1 MIKSM
6 TGFGK
11 GVATLSGATLTVEV
25 KTVNHRF
32 CDISVKTP
40 RSIAPWESEIKKRAG
55 ERLKRGKIDI
65 FIALESSSGG
75 TTVPTV
81 NVPLAEAYFR
91 LFDDLRGR
99 LGLAGEIP
107 LSLVT
112 GQRDVLVLQEEPIAE
127 TALRAGL
134 EQALDRALEGVE
146 SMRLAEGGATGRDM
160 AGRLNVLAGLLDAVT
175 LRSALV
181 PQEWQAR
188 LRERIARLTQELEFD
203 PARVAQEVALF
214 ADRCDI
220 SEELARFRSHLE
232 QFHALMASGEAV
244 GRQLDFLVQE
254 LNRETNTIGSK
265 SNDAELARL
274 VVTLKSELEKIR
286 EQIQNIE

>member
-11 GVATLSGATLTVEV
+11 GIATLHGATLTVEV

-32 CDISVKTP
+32 CDISIKCP
-40 RSIAPWESEIKKRAG
+40 RAIAIWESEIKKRVG

-65 FIALESSSGG
+65 YVGLESTTGG
-75 TTVPTV
+75 TTVPTL
-81 NVPLAEAYFR
+81 NLPLAEAYYRIFEE
-91 LFDDLRGR
+91 LRGR
-99 LGLAGEIP
+99 LGLSGEVP
-107 LSLVT
+107 LALVT
-112 GQRDVLVLQEEPIAE
+112 GQRDVLLLQEEPIAE
-127 TALRAGL
+127 TALRP
-134 EQALDRALEGVE
+134 ALDHALSLALEGVE
-146 SMRLAEGGATGRDM
+146 LMRQAEGQATRDDM
-160 AGRLNVLAGLLDAVT
+160 EGRLSLLAGLLDAVT
-175 LRSALV
+175 VRSALV
-181 PQEWQAR
+181 PQEWQAK
-188 LRERIARLTQELEFD
+188 LRERIARLTQEMEFD

-220 SEELARFRSHLE
+220 SEEVARFRSHLG
-232 QFHALMASGEAV
+232 QFHTLMASGESV

-274 VVTLKSELEKIR
+274 VVTIKSELEKIR

>member
-11 GVATLSGATLTVEV
+11 GMTTLTRATLTVEV

-32 CDISVKTP
+32 CDVSVKSP
-40 RSIAPWESEIKKRAG
+40 RSIALWESEIKKRVG

-65 FIALESSSGG
+65 FIAVESSSGG
-75 TTVPTV
+75 ATVPTL
-81 NVPLAEAYFR
+81 NLPLAEAYFR

-99 LGLAGEIP
+99 LGLAGEVP

-127 TALRAGL
+127 TDLWPGL
-134 EQALDRALEGVE
+134 EQALEGALEGVE
-146 SMRLAEGGATGRDM
+146 AMRLAEGEATGRDL
-160 AGRLNVLAGLLDAVT
+160 AARLAILADLLDGVT

-220 SEELARFRSHLE
+220 SEELARFRSHLD
-232 QFHALMASGEAV
+232 QFRSLMGSGEAV

-274 VVTLKSELEKIR
+274 VVTIKSELEKIR
-286 EQIQNIE
+286 EQVQNIE

>member
-1 MIKSM
+1 MINSM

-11 GVATLSGATLTVEV
+11 GMATLSGATLTVEI

-32 CDISVKTP
+32 CDISVKSP
-40 RSIAPWESEIKKRAG
+40 RAIAAWESEIKKRVG

-75 TTVPTV
+75 ATVPTI
-81 NVPLAEAYFR
+81 NFPLAEAYFR
-91 LFDDLRGR
+91 LFEGLRGR
-99 LGLAGEIP
+99 LGLSGEIP
-107 LSLVT
+107 LGLVT
-112 GQRDVLVLQEEPIAE
+112 GQRDVLLLQEEPLAE
-127 TALRAGL
+127 AVLRPGL
-134 EQALDRALEGVE
+134 DQALNLALAGVE
-146 SMRLAEGGATGRDM
+146 AMRQAEGEATRRDMEGRLALLADLLATI
-160 AGRLNVLAGLLDAVT
+160 AV
-175 LRSALV
+175 RSALV
-181 PQEWQAR
+181 PKEWQAR
-188 LRERIARLTQELEFD
+188 LRERIARLTQEFEFD

-220 SEELARFRSHLE
+220 SEELARFRSHLG
-232 QFHALMASGEAV
+232 QFHALMGSGEAV

-286 EQIQNIE
+286 EQVQNIE